1 MSNITPERIRSRL
14 KWIQGRINQA
24 PDMLSRNELIH
35 QPTNT
40 VQTTTF
46 ENFAY
51 DIHTNKILI
60 PIGYKTLIKHQADDE
75 ESLKFRTLDS
85 IKLNYKKGV
94 FGRTTL

>member
-1 MSNITPERIRSRL
+1 MRNE
-14 KWIQGRINQA
+14 A

-35 QPTNT
+35 QPTNI

-51 DIHTNKILI
+51 DMHANKILI

-75 ESLKFRTLDS
+75 ELLTFRTSESTKLKYIKKSLD
-85 IKLNYKKGV
+85 
-94 FGRTTL
+94 GRHFE